1 MAEKVEIEIPGIGKI
16 EATNAATEATLL
28 DILEVLKNTQK
39 DNTKNSKEALKNSK
53 GGKSAAADT
62 KGVDQLN
69 KSATAASKAAE
80 QKAKA
85 DKAAADSAAAMGRAG
100 DAVGAQFGSL
110 ANQAKFAGTATLGLA
125 KSMLGTMAASAQMIQ
140 SMANVGNSVSGAA
153 RALGEIPVVGK
164 YIGPVFGAVAQAAEG
179 VLKAYQDSAS
189 VGATF
194 NGSVSEMS
202 RAASGAGM
210 TLDQFSG
217 LIKANAD
224 NLMLLGGTTEEG
236 AKRFA
241 TLSKEMTQSG
251 ATTELN
257 KLGYSTQQVNDGTLK
272 YIGMMG
278 RSGALQTMT
287 TKDIA
292 RESQAYMKDLDAL
305 AKVTG
310 VSREEK
316 QKEVDALQKNAKI
329 QAALAG
335 IEDPEQQRK
344 MQAYILSFPKEA
356 QGAIAEMIA
365 TGNTTSEEA
374 VKLQAM
380 LPGVAADTMQFSRT
394 LQAGGKINDDQV
406 NAAKNRGIEEAKASK
421 KANQALGQYAND
433 FGDAYLATTAIAAQG
448 TDGLKKAQDEQAK
461 TLKDGKLAAGME
473 ATQRSL
479 AAFSNEFQLF
489 LAQSGLLDTMLVA
502 FKALAGFV
510 QSVVMPVFSILGDAF
525 KVLVPII
532 SGALIPAFQILG
544 AWLVDGVM
552 PIFRKL
558 GDFITGQL
566 LPVFGLTGDGL
577 EAIHTVLEDYVEPA
591 LYAFSDFIEDN
602 LEPLLIAA
610 GAALIAYNAAKIIA
624 TTVTVAQNIA
634 EAARTA
640 LTWLSA
646 TALTAQTAAAGASA
660 VGLGAMAAAAW
671 AAVAPFL
678 AVAAPVIAAVAAFAA
693 AYIAV
698 KKFGVDLQV
707 MSDAVSYVGS
717 ILKTG
722 FMYVMKTIFTLI
734 NKIPGFRG
742 DFDNTIKEYED
753 GLTAEAEKRDK
764 LATGMSQRMEENVKK
779 REEEE
784 KKTAAEREK
793 RDENRGKRR
802 HEREMQAIGDKE
814 KREKDAEEA
823 KKESADSVAVNMADP
838 INMLKS
844 YAKQQNSGLVEKD
857 KEKKEGGKATST
869 GTPAGAPSMSGNKIE
884 GLGRVAAQFES
895 GGKAGTVSSGHGDFG
910 GKSYGAF
917 QLSSKTG
924 DVDKFLK
931 SSGYADKFAGMK
943 VGSEEFDKK
952 WKEMGEDKDFA
963 KAQQQH
969 AVKTHYDPQMA
980 KLQKSGMD
988 LSGKGAGVQEA
999 IMSTANQYGANSDV
1013 ILKALKGKDTD
1024 KMSDKDIINAIQD
1037 YKAENVKTQFKSSS
1051 AAVQAG
1057 VAKRIEQERA
1067 ALLGVEGPAGKP
1079 STTADGKPAGDKTK
1093 TSETGRTSDGKTTV
1107 AEAPTSPT
1115 GAFSDLI
1122 KNGINPTTFAF
1133 QDLIK
1138 KGLNPLTGNTV
1149 IKGAS
1154 KEDAEKARAEAAAKD
1169 PRRVDGGA
1177 AIPAE
1182 DLKKTQEVMAKVS
1195 KKELATETALVKKK
1209 QVIDKKFNEEFIN
1222 GLDMSTQAFT
1232 SNTKSLFGDFG
1243 EDLSNIQDEGIAK
1256 TSVASISDSE
1266 ARKAELEAVMNDGQT
1281 RTSKEWDQ
1289 IFDEYDQVVAKI
1301 KDTNES
1307 SVGDYEGLLAEVKN
1321 QKVDIA
1327 AAETAKT
1334 ELVAQAEKEAADKA
1348 KAAEEAAQKE
1358 KDRAS
1363 ALAQT
1368 GGGDVQEAPLDPMS
1382 ALNTQLAELIKI
1394 SKQTADL
1401 NERQLSVQQG
1411 LSGDLFA

>member
-1 MAEKVEIEIPGIGKI
+1 M
-16 EATNAATEATLL
+16 
-28 DILEVLKNTQK
+28 
-39 DNTKNSKEALKNSK
+39 
-53 GGKSAAADT
+53 
-62 KGVDQLN
+62 
-69 KSATAASKAAE
+69 TA
-80 QKAKA
+80 
-85 DKAAADSAAAMGRAG
+85 
-100 DAVGAQFGSL
+100 
-110 ANQAKFAGTATLGLA
+110 
-125 KSMLGTMAASAQMIQ
+125 
-140 SMANVGNSVSGAA
+140 
-153 RALGEIPVVGK
+153 
-164 YIGPVFGAVAQAAEG
+164 
-179 VLKAYQDSAS
+179 
-189 VGATF
+189 
-194 NGSVSEMS
+194 
-202 RAASGAGM
+202 
-210 TLDQFSG
+210 
-217 LIKANAD
+217 
-224 NLMLLGGTTEEG
+224 
-236 AKRFA
+236 
-241 TLSKEMTQSG
+241 SG

-365 TGNTTSEEA
+365 TGNTTSEES

-380 LPGVAADTMQFSRT
+380 LPGVARDTMQFSRT
-394 LQAGGKINDDQV
+394 LQAGGKINDAEV

-421 KANQALGQYAND
+421 KSNQALGQYAND

-479 AAFSNEFQLF
+479 AAFSNEFQMF

-510 QSVVMPVFSILGDAF
+510 QAVVMPAFSILGDVL
-525 KVLVPII
+525 KVLVPIV
-532 SGALIPAFQILG
+532 SGVLIPAFQILG
-544 AWLVDGVM
+544 AWIQDGVM

-566 LPVFGLTGDGL
+566 LPVFGLTGDGMQ
-577 EAIHTVLEDYVEPA
+577 AISTVLEDYVEPA

-610 GAALIAYNAAKIIA
+610 GAALLAYNAAKIIA

-646 TALTAQTAAAGASA
+646 TALTAQTAAAGAGA
-660 VGLGAMAAAAW
+660 LGLGAMAMAAW

-678 AVAAPVIAAVAAFAA
+678 AVAAPVILAVAAFAA

-722 FMYVMKTIFTLI
+722 FMYVMKTIFSLI

-753 GLTAEAEKRDK
+753 GLKEEAEKRDK
-764 LATGMSQRMEENVKK
+764 LATGMSNRMEENVKK

-802 HEREMQAIGDKE
+802 HEREMQSIGDKE

-823 KKESADSVAVNMADP
+823 KKDSADSVAVNMADP

-844 YAKQQNSGLVEKD
+844 YAKQQNSALVEKD
-857 KEKKEGGKATST
+857 KDKEKKTDGKATST
-869 GTPAGAPSMSGNKIE
+869 GTPAGAPNMSGNKIE
-884 GLGRVAAQFES
+884 GLGKVAAQFES
-895 GGKAGTVSSGHGDFG
+895 GGKAGTVSSGEGDFG

-943 VGSEEFDKK
+943 VGSKEFDAK

-980 KLQKSGMD
+980 KLQKGGVD

-1051 AAVQAG
+1051 SAVQAG

-1067 ALLGVEGPAGKP
+1067 ALLGVEGGGTGKP
-1079 STTADGKPAGDKTK
+1079 VTAASKDDAEKARKEAAAKDPRRTDAGETKPTDQKK
-1093 TSETGRTSDGKTTV
+1093 TSETTKPTDGKTTV
-1107 AEAPTSPT
+1107 AEAPTTPT
-1115 GAFSDLI
+1115 GAFADLI

-1138 KGLNPLTGNTV
+1138 RGLSPLTGNAV
-1149 IKGAS
+1149 KKEEVKGAS

-1169 PRRVDGGA
+1169 PRRVDQGPVKPEDSLKKGEEIVKSS
-1177 AIPAE
+1177 IPAE

-1209 QVIDKKFNEEFIN
+1209 QLKDKKINEDFIN
-1222 GLDMSTQAFT
+1222 DWDMSAT
-1232 SNTKSLFGDFG
+1232 SLASQTKSVFGDFG
-1243 EDLSNIQDEGIAK
+1243 EDLTKIQDEGVAK
-1256 TSVASISDSE
+1256 ISTASISDSE
-1266 ARKAELEAVMNDGQT
+1266 ARKAELEAVMNDGQA
-1281 RTSKEWDQ
+1281 RTGKEWDQ

-1301 KDTNES
+1301 KDTNET

-1321 QKVDIA
+1321 QKIDIA

-1334 ELVAQAEKEAADKA
+1334 ELIAQADKEAADAKA
-1348 KAAEEAAQKE
+1348 AAEEAAQKE
-1358 KDRAS
+1358 KDRA
-1363 ALAQT
+1363 AAMAQN
-1368 GGGDVQEAPLDPMS
+1368 GGGAVQEAPSDPMS

-1401 NERQLSVQQG
+1401 NEKQLSVQQG